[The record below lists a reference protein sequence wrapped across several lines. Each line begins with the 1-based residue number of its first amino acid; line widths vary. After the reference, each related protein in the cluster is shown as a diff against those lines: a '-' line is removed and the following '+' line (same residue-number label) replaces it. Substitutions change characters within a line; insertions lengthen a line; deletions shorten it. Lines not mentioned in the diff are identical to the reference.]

1 MLSAALIRV
10 SGFVYEMQA
19 RLGSKDQVSYL
30 SRLLKCG
37 IGSRLNKELLEKIDL
52 LRGLSNCDFGQLQ
65 SSCILR
71 QHQKN
76 SEILRKDDQ
85 STDIFFVIEGEVIAR
100 SFSAEGKEVSFTTIK
115 SGELFGEFSAV
126 DGQPRSASIAA
137 TEDCL
142 IAQMTSKDF
151 RALVLTTPELGL
163 RLAELLV
170 AKSRRLSQRIFEFG
184 TMPVRLRVQRELVRL
199 YDSREARINDNL
211 IQPAPSHY
219 EIATRIATHREAV
232 SRELGHLVSEN
243 IIELGKRRIK
253 ICDIDRLRLISRN
266 DSFSDVL

>member
-1 MLSAALIRV
+1 
-10 SGFVYEMQA
+10 
-19 RLGSKDQVSYL
+19 
-30 SRLLKCG
+30 
-37 IGSRLNKELLEKIDL
+37 LNKELFQKIDL
-52 LRGLSNCDFGQLQ
+52 LRGLDHCDYDQLQ
-65 SSCILR
+65 NRCSLR

-76 SEILRKDDQ
+76 SEILRKNDE

-100 SFSAEGKEVSFTTIK
+100 SFSEEGKEVSFTTIK
-115 SGELFGEFSAV
+115 SGELFGEFSAI

-137 TEDCL
+137 TEDSL

-151 RALVLTTPELGL
+151 RELVLTTPELGL
-163 RLAELLV
+163 RLVELLV
-170 AKSRRLSQRIFEFG
+170 AKSRRLSQRIFEYG
-184 TMPVRLRVQRELVRL
+184 TLPVRLRVQRELVRL
-199 YDSREARINDNL
+199 YDSRDARISGNL

-253 ICDIDRLRLISRN
+253 ICDIDRLRLMSRN
-266 DSFSDVL
+266 DNFSDAL

>member
-1 MLSAALIRV
+1 
-10 SGFVYEMQA
+10 
-19 RLGSKDQVSYL
+19 
-30 SRLLKCG
+30 
-37 IGSRLNKELLEKIDL
+37 LNKERLQKIDL
-52 LRGLSNCDFGQLQ
+52 LRGLDHCDYDQLQ
-65 SSCILR
+65 NRCSLR
-71 QHQKN
+71 QHKKN
-76 SEILRKDDQ
+76 SEILRKNDD

-100 SFSAEGKEVSFTTIK
+100 SFSEEGKEVSFTTIR
-115 SGELFGEFSAV
+115 SGELFGEFSAI

-137 TEDCL
+137 TEDSL

-151 RALVLTTPELGL
+151 RELVLTTPELGL
-163 RLAELLV
+163 RLVELLV
-170 AKSRRLSQRIFEFG
+170 AKSRRLSQRIFEYG
-184 TMPVRLRVQRELVRL
+184 TLPVRLRVQRELVRL
-199 YDSREARINDNL
+199 YDARDARTSGNL

-266 DSFSDVL
+266 DNFSDAL